1 MAFIAGMGALTN
13 IGLNLLLIPPLSYV
27 GAGIATIAT
36 ESLVIAV
43 SWLVAAKFLFKLPVH
58 RIILKPLIASV
69 VMGGIVYQLNQ
80 VAEVNL
86 FLLIALGAVL
96 YFILL
101 YLMRVFSE
109 EDKELLR
116 QVIKIKRPV
125 VPFE

>member
-1 MAFIAGMGALTN
+1 MAFIAGMGAFAN

-27 GAGIATIAT
+27 GAAIATIAT
-36 ESLVIAV
+36 QSLVIAI
-43 SWLVAAKFLFKLPVH
+43 SWLVAARYLFKLSVH

-96 YFILL
+96 YSILVF
-101 YLMRVFSE
+101 LMKTFSA

-116 QVIKIKRPV
+116 QVIKIRRISGD
-125 VPFE
+125 E